1 MSRRGSRTQQKYPY
15 TCKRKSEYSIP
26 VNYTVFDRRSDEIVV
41 IGLIPGSGPQSK
53 AGFNGVP
60 AVGVLLRGT
69 DFAWCFCVCDEFR
82 LPRRLTGGDAPR
94 LALSDAD
101 ALSGGSLKGVENN
114 PPPKLDPLEPR
125 SASGFSGVSNARGA
139 GLAFAACVLSSG
151 CVRTARSASLRRC
164 AACSAFSAA
173 AVVLAT
179 CGVTSSGRR
188 TRSRSRARGGVLE
201 GLPPSIFS
209 FAMRDVRAETSVLCW
224 RIARLM
230 FRDVRFMVS
239 RDGALSRR

>member
-1 MSRRGSRTQQKYPY
+1 MSRRGSHTQHKYSY
-15 TCKRKSEYSIP
+15 TCKGSEHSIP

-53 AGFNGVP
+53 AGFDGVP

-69 DFAWCFCVCDEFR
+69 DFAWCFDEALR
-82 LPRRLTGGDAPR
+82 LPRLTGGDVPR

-101 ALSGGSLKGVENN
+101 ALSGGSAKGVENN
-114 PPPKLDPLEPR
+114 PPPKLDSLKPR
-125 SASGFSGVSNARGA
+125 SAPGLGGVSNARGA